1 MYVRVNASDAD
12 VARQVEKVMQFY
24 LTSVAD
30 DVESIAV
37 TIDDVSGRLGSS
49 LKRCRVDGTLFAGET
64 VEVVETQADL
74 ILAVTR
80 AMDRCVRTI
89 RRRQSLHRLVRFA

>member
-37 TIDDVSGRLGSS
+37 TIDDVSDRLGSS
-49 LKRCRVDGTLFAGET
+49 LKRCSVDGTLVAGEIVAVVALEKFVFAD
-64 VEVVETQADL
+64 VENDV
-74 ILAVTR
+74 
-80 AMDRCVRTI
+80 
-89 RRRQSLHRLVRFA
+89 